1 MKVSLLVASILAL
14 SISLDQTQ
22 VTAFALSSSKTSS
35 ISHRKDTTVATHPT
49 TKTMAVATNQN
60 VQPNNDSDV
69 MRLRGGGDAAPPKK
83 IRIPALDGMRF
94 LLATHIVLGH
104 FLRFA
109 NPSDF
114 WLKFF
119 AQVNITVGA
128 FFALSGYVSAYTT
141 SEVGQRVAST
151 RLTKTPSQTWIL
163 GKVSR
168 ENPSQR
174 QTKFAPA

>member
-1 MKVSLLVASILAL
+1 MKVRLLVASILAL
-14 SISLDQTQ
+14 SVSLDQTQ

-35 ISHRKDTTVATHPT
+35 ISRPKDTTVPTLTTTQTMSSATS
-49 TKTMAVATNQN
+49 QD
-60 VQPNNDSDV
+60 VQPSNDSDV

-109 NPSDF
+109 NPSAF

-163 GKVSR
+163 GKVR
-168 ENPSQR
+168 RGHPGQR
-174 QTKFAPA
+174 QICPG